1 MCVRHT
7 KAQKPKPGAE
17 TQEAHQS
24 PTSERPR
31 PRLESACVFIF
42 LALVASSHIHKSRR
56 FESTEH
62 ANGGNLVNI
71 LYLIYRAYSR
81 RAQEFDAGMA
91 SGDCM
96 GDSTSETRNNRTE
109 EYTGFSPQF
118 ISPRSSPVLPS

>member
-1 MCVRHT
+1 MCDT
-7 KAQKPKPGAE
+7 QK

-71 LYLIYRAYSR
+71 LYLIYRAINGR
-81 RAQEFDAGMA
+81 
-91 SGDCM
+91 
-96 GDSTSETRNNRTE
+96 
-109 EYTGFSPQF
+109 
-118 ISPRSSPVLPS
+118 